1 MTVVVNLKNPEEEK
15 VLLAFL
21 ESLNYDYLTTADE
34 SELTEQQQQE
44 VLRREKAFSEGK
56 TSARSWDEI
65 RKELAN
71 VYR

>member
-65 RKELAN
+65 KKELTN

>member
-21 ESLNYDYLTTADE
+21 ESLNYDYLTTASE

-44 VLRREKAFSEGK
+44 VLRREKAFAEGK
-56 TSARSWDEI
+56 TASRSWDEI
-65 RKELAN
+65 KKELEN

>member
-21 ESLNYDYLTTADE
+21 ESLNYDYLTTAGE
-34 SELTEQQQQE
+34 SELTDQQQQE
-44 VLRREKAFSEGK
+44 VLRREKAFAEGK
-56 TSARSWDEI
+56 TSSRSWDEI
-65 RKELAN
+65 KKELEN